1 MTAERIAALELPAAL
16 LVAAMSLWLL
26 VSHRWRTSLVALA
39 FLYLGV
45 FILVAN
51 RWPLAMSAV
60 KLVAGWMAL
69 AILGAGIAGAPLSWQ
84 SEERFWPSG
93 RFFRFLLAILMGLAI
108 WSVTPRLENW
118 LPAVDSIHVWGGAVL
133 IGMGLLHLALTAQPL
148 RATLA
153 LLTILAGFEVL
164 YAALE
169 SSVLVAALL
178 ATINL
183 GVALV
188 GAYLLNLSAP
198 GETA

>member
-1 MTAERIAALELPAAL
+1 MSPELIAALALPAAL
-16 LVAAMSLWLL
+16 LAALMSLWLL
-26 VSHRWRTSLVALA
+26 VSHRWRTSLLALA

-45 FILVAN
+45 FLLVAN
-51 RWPLAMSAV
+51 RWPLAMAAV

-69 AILGAGIAGAPLSWQ
+69 AILGAAIAGAPLSWQ
-84 SEERFWPSG
+84 NEERFWPSG

-108 WSVTPRLENW
+108 WSVTPRLESW
-118 LPAVDSIHVWGGAVL
+118 LPAVDPVHVWGGAIL

-148 RATLA
+148 RATLG

-164 YAALE
+164 YAAVE

-178 ATINL
+178 AAINL
-183 GVALV
+183 GLALV
-188 GAYLLNLSAP
+188 GAYLLNLPVS